1 MSAFAGFGVGF
12 AAGFAAWIAFVGLAV
27 WALDHALKRNGE
39 DL

>member
-1 MSAFAGFGVGF
+1 MSGFVGFGVGF
-12 AAGFAAWIAFVGLAV
+12 AAGIAAGFAFVGFAV